1 MHLLEK
7 KIKIK
12 MKKKSLLQSTI
23 ICKRLPMHMGAVKRP
38 LGFIYIYIY
47 IYIHTHTFS
56 IKKTQKNHNIYKA
69 KN

>member
-38 LGFIYIYIY
+38 LGFIYIYI
-47 IYIHTHTFS
+47 HTFS
-56 IKKTQKNHNIYKA
+56 IKKPKKTTIYIKQRIS
-69 KN
+69 K

>member
-23 ICKRLPMHMGAVKRP
+23 ICKRLPMHMGASKKTSR
-38 LGFIYIYIY
+38 LYIY
-47 IYIHTHTFS
+47 IYIHTFS
-56 IKKTQKNHNIYKA
+56 IKKPKKTTIYIKQRIS
-69 KN
+69 K

>member
-38 LGFIYIYIY
+38 LGFIYIYTY
-47 IYIHTHTFS
+47 IFH
-56 IKKTQKNHNIYKA
+56 KKTQKNHNIYKA